1 MLASG
6 IIGLHAC
13 SLMCFITVSEWR
25 EAFMFQE
32 GLGEVRLLVL
42 RMLGRQIRCGI
53 HLHMRGFLAWI
64 ISAKPKD

>member
-1 MLASG
+1 
-6 IIGLHAC
+6 
-13 SLMCFITVSEWR
+13 
-25 EAFMFQE
+25 MFQG

-53 HLHMRGFLAWI
+53 HLHMRGFFARI